1 MARKAGVGGRFSR
14 HETDTMIIVDSSV
27 WIDYFNGAPTP
38 QTNKLDSLL
47 GVEPLGIGDIILT
60 EVLQGF
66 ANDID
71 FRRAKRVLSGF
82 VLFEML
88 GEKNAIKSAENYRN
102 LRKKGITIRKT
113 IDCVIATFCIEKKH
127 SLLFQDKDFIPFV
140 EKLSLKHVRT

>member
-1 MARKAGVGGRFSR
+1 MARKADLGGRFSG
-14 HETDTMIIVDSSV
+14 HETNTMIIVDSSI
-27 WIDYFNGAPTP
+27 WIDYFNGTFTP

-66 ANDID
+66 TNDID
-71 FRRAKRVLSGF
+71 FKRAKKVLSGF

-88 GEKNAIKSAENYRN
+88 GEKNAIKTAENYRN
-102 LRKKGITIRKT
+102 LRKQGITIRKT
-113 IDCVIATFCIEKKH
+113 IDCVIATFCIENKH

-140 EKLSLKHVRT
+140 EKLSLKTVRT